1 MSKFSFSHTL
11 DDLKITHEFE
21 EIQLNNVIE
30 NFESFLRGCGFV
42 FDGNLEIVSDSSRSD
57 TDNLSNIDTF
67 SFYDPD
73 SAFRE
78 APTQPTMSDCSN
90 VNVCPGAAGVPDTI
104 SLGDWST
111 QCKNFDTITISGS
124 NGKEIYHSR

>member
-1 MSKFSFSHTL
+1 MSKFSFSHTQ
-11 DDLKITHEFE
+11 DDLKVIYEFE
-21 EIQLNNVIE
+21 AIHISKIVE
-30 NFESFLRGCGFV
+30 NFESFLRGCDFV
-42 FDGNLEIVSDSSRSD
+42 FDSLEIVSDSSRSD